1 MRVRI
6 LRKMWDVSFVPRKDL
21 PRTVDGMCS
30 EPDKPGK
37 SITVAASLTGE
48 RRLDVIIHEMLHAA
62 DWHKDEEWVEQVAS
76 DIARALWRLGY
87 RGPTD
92 GTK

>member
-21 PRTVDGMCS
+21 PRTVDGMCDS
-30 EPDKPGK
+30 PDKPGK
-37 SITVAASLTGE
+37 SIKVAACLTGE
-48 RRLDVIIHEMLHAA
+48 RRLEVIIHEMQHSA
-62 DWHKDEEWVEQVAS
+62 DWTKDEEWVREFSA